1 MARNVPLLLQPS
13 PLARLRQYMRVG
25 QYGHPD
31 AERLEK
37 LADVIN
43 EKADISVLDDWEEW
57 QKA

>member
-1 MARNVPLLLQPS
+1 
-13 PLARLRQYMRVG
+13 MRAG
-25 QYGHPD
+25 QDGHPD